1 MGSEKVVRR
10 RHYSAELKA
19 RVVAECE
26 VPGAS
31 VAKVAMSHGINANIV
46 HRWRELRRRVHG
58 ASLKTSNTA
67 MLSAPTSFVPTT
79 LPATPSA
86 AAATADIR
94 IEIKRG
100 ATTLSMSWPAAA
112 GGECAAWLCEWLR

>member
-19 RVVAECE
+19 RVVADCE

-67 MLSAPTSFVPTT
+67 TVPAPTSFVPIT
-79 LPATPSA
+79 LPAATPSA

-100 ATTLSMSWPAAA
+100 ATTLSMNWPAA
-112 GGECAAWLCEWLR
+112 WLREWLR